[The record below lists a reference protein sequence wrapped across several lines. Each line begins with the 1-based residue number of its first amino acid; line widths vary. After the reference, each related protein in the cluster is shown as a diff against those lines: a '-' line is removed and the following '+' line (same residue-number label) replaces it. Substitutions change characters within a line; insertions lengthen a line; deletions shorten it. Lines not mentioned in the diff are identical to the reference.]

1 MYTMNRYK
9 IKLLKERILA
19 VQTKLDNIE
28 IRLARLK
35 IRKNE
40 KDLR

>member
-1 MYTMNRYK
+1 MNRYK

>member
-1 MYTMNRYK
+1 MNRYK

-35 IRKNE
+35 IKKNE